1 MPPTPF
7 LVRPMHADTPTPV
20 EIVEVGPRDG
30 LQSQPTLIDTA
41 TKLAFI
47 ERLIAAGVRRMEV
60 VSFVNPR
67 RVPQMADADDVI
79 RGLPQRPDLRYIG
92 LVLNTRGFERA
103 VESGLREINTVVVAT
118 ETFSQRNQGMP
129 VAAILDSVSG
139 IAREA
144 RSAGITCGVT
154 LSAAFGC
161 PYEGRVAPARVVEL
175 ASRLLDLGIDEIG
188 LADTIGV
195 AVPGQVDHLVREV
208 NRIRGEVPL
217 RLHFHNTRN
226 TAVANV
232 YAALLAG
239 VRIFDASCGGV
250 GGCPFAPGATG
261 NVATEDLLYLFENMG
276 YASGLSMDGIIDTTH
291 WLEGPLGAALPAAL
305 SRASRFPPAA

>member
-1 MPPTPF
+1 MSN
-7 LVRPMHADTPTPV
+7 MHAKAPAPV

-47 ERLIAAGVRRMEV
+47 ERLIAAGVKRMEV
-60 VSFVNPR
+60 VSFVNPK
-67 RVPQMADADDVI
+67 RVPQMADADEVL
-79 RGLPQRPDLRYIG
+79 RSLPQRPDLRYIG
-92 LVLNTRGFERA
+92 LVLNARGFERA
-103 VESGLREINTVVVAT
+103 VEAGLREINTVVVAT

-129 VAAILDSVSG
+129 VSAIMDSVAV

-161 PYEGRVAPARVVEL
+161 PYEGRVAPAHVVEL
-175 ASRLLDLGIDEIG
+175 AGRLLDLGIDEIG

-195 AVPGQVDHLVREV
+195 AVPSHVDHLVGEI

-261 NVATEDLLYLFENMG
+261 NVATEDLLYLFANMG
-276 YASGLSMDGIIDTTH
+276 YDSGVSMEGIIETTH
-291 WLEGPLGAALPAAL
+291 WLEGPLGASLPAAL

>member
-1 MPPTPF
+1 
-7 LVRPMHADTPTPV
+7 MHAPNPV

-30 LQSQPTLIDTA
+30 LQSQPTLVDTA

-47 ERLIAAGVRRMEV
+47 ERLVAAGVRRMEV
-60 VSFVNPR
+60 VSFVNPK
-67 RVPQMADADDVI
+67 RVPQMADADEVI
-79 RGLPQRPDLRYIG
+79 RGLPQRPDVRFIG

-103 VESGLREINTVVVAT
+103 VAAGLREINTVVVST
-118 ETFSQRNQGMP
+118 ETFSQRNQGMS
-129 VAAILDSVSG
+129 VSAIMDSVAT

-175 ASRLLDLGIDEIG
+175 AGRLIDLGVDELG

-195 AVPGQVDHLVREV
+195 AVPGQVDHLVREI
-208 NRIRGEVPL
+208 NGIRGSVPL

-232 YAALLAG
+232 YAALMAG

-276 YASGLSMDGIIDTTH
+276 FASGVSMAEIIDTTH
-291 WLEGPLGAALPAAL
+291 WLEGPLGASLPAAL
-305 SRASRFPPAA
+305 SRASRFPPEA